1 MGRRASSISAKNL
14 SDREGGGFVKIT
26 VLGSGGWGTALA
38 LLLLDNGND
47 VTLWS
52 FDEKEAETLRRTGEN
67 PMLKG
72 VPLPETLEITT
83 SFDTLEE
90 SGIVVLATP
99 SFAVRST
106 AGKAAPRL
114 REGAV
119 VVSVAKGIEKD
130 TALCLTQVIGEE
142 IGGKCPVVAL
152 SGPSHAEEV
161 GRRVPTGCVAAC
173 RDLAAAELVQ
183 DVFMS
188 PRFRVYT
195 NTDVMGVE
203 LGAALKNVLALC
215 CGISDG
221 MGLGDNTKAL
231 LMTRGMTE
239 MARLGVAMGGRKETF
254 AGLSGMGDLI
264 VTCTSMHS
272 RNRRC
277 GILIGQGK
285 PVQEAIR
292 EVGATV
298 EGYFAA
304 LSAHQLAQKMGV
316 EMPICECAYGVL
328 YEGKPVQ
335 SVVEQLMTRRK
346 RHEVDESWIG

>member
-1 MGRRASSISAKNL
+1 L
-14 SDREGGGFVKIT
+14 KIT
-26 VLGSGGWGTALA
+26 VLGSGAWGTALA
-38 LLLLDNGND
+38 MVLLDNGND

-52 FDEKEAETLRRTGEN
+52 FDEREAAVLRETREN

-72 VPLPETLEITT
+72 VELPAELKITT
-83 SFDTLEE
+83 TFDTVGD
-90 SGIVVLATP
+90 SDIVLLATP
-99 SFAVRST
+99 SFAVRAT
-106 AGKAAPRL
+106 ARKIASLL
-114 REGAV
+114 RDGTII
-119 VVSVAKGIEKD
+119 VSVSKGIEKD
-130 TALCLTQVIGEE
+130 TALCLTQVIEQE

-161 GRRVPTGCVAAC
+161 GRHVPTGVVAAC
-173 RDLAAAELVQ
+173 GDLEVARRVQ
-183 DVFMS
+183 DAFMNA
-188 PRFRVYT
+188 RFRVYT
-195 NTDVMGVE
+195 NDDVIGVG

-221 MGLGDNTKAL
+221 VGLGDNTKAL

-285 PVQEAIR
+285 SVEDAIR

-304 LSAHQLAQKMGV
+304 LSAHQLAKKMGV
-316 EMPICECAYGVL
+316 EMPICECAYSVL
-328 YEGKPVQ
+328 YEGQPVQ
-335 SVVEQLMTRRK
+335 TVVEQLMTRGK
-346 RHEVDESWIG
+346 RYEEDESWI

>member
-1 MGRRASSISAKNL
+1 M
-14 SDREGGGFVKIT
+14 KIT
-26 VLGSGGWGTALA
+26 VLGSGGWGTALS

-52 FDEKEAETLRRTGEN
+52 FDPREAQVLRETREN

-72 VPLPETLEITT
+72 VPLPDALSITT
-83 SFDTLEE
+83 EFDTVADSEL
-90 SGIVVLATP
+90 VVLATP
-99 SFAVRST
+99 SFAVRAT
-106 AGKAAPRL
+106 ARKATPFL
-114 REGAV
+114 REGTV
-119 VVSVAKGIEKD
+119 IVSVAKGIEKD
-130 TALCLTQVIGEE
+130 TNLRLTEIIREE
-142 IGGKCPVVAL
+142 TGGRFPVVAL

-161 GRRVPTGCVAAC
+161 GRRVPTGVVAAC
-173 RDLAAAELVQ
+173 RDLAAAEKVQ

-195 NTDVMGVE
+195 NTDVTGVE

-239 MARLGVAMGGRKETF
+239 MARLGVALGGHKDTF

-277 GILIGQGK
+277 GILIGQGV
-285 PVQEAIR
+285 PVEEAIR

-304 LSAHQLAQKMGV
+304 LSAHQLSEKMGV
-316 EMPICECAYGVL
+316 EMPICESAYGVL
-328 YEGKPVQ
+328 YEGRPVEL
-335 SVVEQLMTRRK
+335 VVEQLMTRSK
-346 RHEVDESWIG
+346 RREVDESWI